1 MASNEFAAV
10 FPGPAPGPCDRA
22 ARAAVLV
29 DPRADDRRRRVEI
42 SPSRIVISR
51 RVGAVAM
58 RLALAPAAYR
68 GVGLKVAERAEGVAY
83 EICLTHRDSDFD
95 AVLARCDE
103 SDEAIAEWRQWARW
117 FALPALVEQAP
128 GRFVARQE
136 LGATPGPRRRRH
148 ALRERRSRFAL
159 RRRMGEPAKMADIHR
174 GEREIV
180 CYE

>member
-1 MASNEFAAV
+1 MAQNEFAAI

-22 ARAAVLV
+22 ARAAVLA

-42 SPSRIVISR
+42 SPSRITIER

-68 GVGLKVAERAEGVAY
+68 GVGLKVIEQAGGIAY

-95 AVLARCDE
+95 AVLARCAGGE
-103 SDEAIAEWRQWARW
+103 EAIAEWRQWARW
-117 FALPALVEQAP
+117 LALPALVEEAP
-128 GRFVARQE
+128 GCFVARQE
-136 LGATPGPRRRRH
+136 LGASPSPRRRRH

-159 RRRMGEPAKMADIHR
+159 RRRMGERAKMADIHR